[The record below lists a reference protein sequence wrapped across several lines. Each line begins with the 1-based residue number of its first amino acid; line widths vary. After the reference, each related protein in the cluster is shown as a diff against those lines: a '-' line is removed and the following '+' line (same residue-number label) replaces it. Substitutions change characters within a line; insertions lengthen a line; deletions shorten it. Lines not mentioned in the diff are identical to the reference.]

1 MTRFSIERIKKVR
14 HNLFSALVF
23 VCLPATIAPS
33 ITVNGATTQ
42 SLNGDQVVGVGTN
55 TTIQATITAAVA
67 TGGRVIIPA
76 GNYTESNITIPA
88 TAKGLQILGTG
99 PFFVTITAAAPNQ
112 PIFKGPASGVADHVL
127 IMG

>member
-42 SLNGDQVVGVGTN
+42 ILNGDQIVGVGTN
-55 TTIQATITAAVA
+55 TTIQATITAAVV

-76 GNYTESNITIPA
+76 GNYTESNIAIPA
-88 TAKGLQILGTG
+88 TPKGLMILGAGAMNGT
-99 PFFVTITAAAPNQ
+99 TITAAATNQ
-112 PIFKGPASGVADHVL
+112 PIFKCPASGGTSDHIV
-127 IMG
+127 